1 MAFSFKVKYKKKVVE
16 SEVREKIK
24 QIISYLYLN
33 VFLIHVHVVLLNTT
47 CQTYMYL
54 GLLSRPKSQ

>member
-33 VFLIHVHVVLLNTT
+33 VFLIHVHGVLLNTT